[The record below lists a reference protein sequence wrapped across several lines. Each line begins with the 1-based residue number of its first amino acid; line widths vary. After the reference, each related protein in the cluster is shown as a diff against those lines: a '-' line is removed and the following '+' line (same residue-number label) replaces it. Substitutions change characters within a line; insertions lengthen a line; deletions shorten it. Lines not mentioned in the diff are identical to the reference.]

1 MAETRRLLNA
11 RSSKSST
18 AGSNPALSANI
29 SPSNFHLPHFPNKVV
44 FSPMAQKK
52 KSGLADDYLHGFT
65 PSEQNRLYEQAKIL
79 ENYIYDSVDFTA
91 QKNIIE
97 VGCGVGAQSEIL
109 LKKFKHLHV
118 DGVDASASQ
127 IARAQKHLAAY
138 IKQKR
143 VKLQTGDALNL
154 DFKENTFDGAFVC
167 WLLEH
172 VSEPLGILKEIRRC
186 LRPGGKVICN
196 EVMNSTF
203 FIHPYSPATM
213 TYWFQF
219 NDHQWSIKGDPFVGA
234 KLGNYLTQAGFRDV
248 KMNPRIVHCDNRD
261 SRQRAIIIDY
271 WTDLLLSGAPGLL
284 SAKKV
289 TAPLIKEMAAELKTL
304 KKDPNSTFFYAFMQ
318 AEGYA

>member
-1 MAETRRLLNA
+1 
-11 RSSKSST
+11 
-18 AGSNPALSANI
+18 
-29 SPSNFHLPHFPNKVV
+29 
-44 FSPMAQKK
+44 MAQNK

-65 PSEQNRLYEQAKIL
+65 PAEQNRLYEQADIL
-79 ENYIYDSVDFTA
+79 KNYIYDSVDFTA
-91 QKNIIE
+91 QKNIVE
-97 VGCGVGAQSEIL
+97 VGCGVGAQTELL

-118 DGVDASASQ
+118 DGIDASASQ
-127 IARAQKHLAAY
+127 VARAKKHLAPY

-143 VKLQTGDALNL
+143 VSIQTGDALNL
-154 DFKENTFDGAFVC
+154 PFKENVFDGAFVC

-172 VSEPLGILKEIRRC
+172 VSEPLGILKEIRRS

-234 KLGNYLTQAGFRDV
+234 KLGNYLTEAGFRDV

-261 SRQRAIIIDY
+261 RQQRAIIIDY

-284 SAKKV
+284 KAKKV
-289 TAPLIKEMAAELKTL
+289 SSPLIKEMEVELKTL
-304 KKDPNSTFFYAFMQ
+304 KNDKDSTFFYAFMQ

>member
-1 MAETRRLLNA
+1 MAKN
-11 RSSKSST
+11 
-18 AGSNPALSANI
+18 
-29 SPSNFHLPHFPNKVV
+29 
-44 FSPMAQKK
+44 K
-52 KSGLADDYLHGFT
+52 KSGLADDYVHGFT
-65 PSEQNRLYEQAKIL
+65 PTEQNRLYEQAQIL
-79 ENYIYDSVDFTA
+79 KNYIYETVDFVA

-109 LKKFKHLHV
+109 LKKFEHLHI
-118 DGVDASASQ
+118 DGIDSSAKQ
-127 IARAQKHLAAY
+127 ITRAKKHLASY

-154 DFKENTFDGAFVC
+154 PFEENIFDGAFVC

-172 VSEPLGILKEIRRC
+172 VSEPVGILKEIHRT

-203 FIHPYSPATM
+203 FLHPYSPATM

-234 KLGNYLTQAGFRDV
+234 KLGNYLTQAGFRNI
-248 KMNPRIVHCDNRD
+248 KMNPRIVHCDSRD
-261 SRQRAIIIDY
+261 TKQRAIIVDY

-284 SAKKV
+284 KAKKV
-289 TAPLIKEMAAELKTL
+289 TASLVKEMESELKAL
-304 KKDPNSTFFYAFMQ
+304 KKDPTATFFYTFMQ
-318 AEGYA
+318 AEAFA